1 MPAWTCKPHADLTTA
16 ELYALLTLRSV
27 VFVMEQNCPYLDMDG
42 QDLQGQTQHLMAWDK
57 GALVAYCRLLEP
69 ARNEGRAVIGR
80 VVTAPSARG
89 TGLGHELVRRAKEE
103 IRRVWPGQ
111 PIYLSAQAHLQRYYG
126 AHGFK
131 AVTEEYMEDNI
142 PHIGMLLDEPA

>member
-42 QDLQGQTQHLMAWDK
+42 QDLQGQTQHLMAWDN

-80 VVTAPSARG
+80 VVTAPSARRG
-89 TGLGHELVRRAKEE
+89 
-103 IRRVWPGQ
+103 PG
-111 PIYLSAQAHLQRYYG
+111 P
-126 AHGFK
+126 
-131 AVTEEYMEDNI
+131 
-142 PHIGMLLDEPA
+142 

>member
-1 MPAWTCKPHADLTTA
+1 MPAWTCKPHTDLTTA

-42 QDLQGQTQHLMAWDK
+42 LDLQGQTRHLMAWDN

-80 VVTAPSARG
+80 VVTAPSAARAWAMSWCAAP
-89 TGLGHELVRRAKEE
+89 RRK
-103 IRRVWPGQ
+103 
-111 PIYLSAQAHLQRYYG
+111 SAASG
-126 AHGFK
+126 
-131 AVTEEYMEDNI
+131 
-142 PHIGMLLDEPA
+142 PASPST

>member
-1 MPAWTCKPHADLTTA
+1 MPAWTCKPHTDLTTA

-42 QDLQGQTQHLMAWDK
+42 LDLQGQTRHLMAWDN

-89 TGLGHELVRRAKEE
+89 AAWAMSWCAAPRRK
-103 IRRVWPGQ
+103 
-111 PIYLSAQAHLQRYYG
+111 SAASG
-126 AHGFK
+126 
-131 AVTEEYMEDNI
+131 
-142 PHIGMLLDEPA
+142 PASPST

>member
-42 QDLQGQTQHLMAWDK
+42 QDLQGQTQHLMAWDN

-80 VVTAPSARG
+80 SSPRP
-89 TGLGHELVRRAKEE
+89 RRAARAWAMSWCAAP
-103 IRRVWPGQ
+103 RRKFAASG
-111 PIYLSAQAHLQRYYG
+111 
-126 AHGFK
+126 
-131 AVTEEYMEDNI
+131 
-142 PHIGMLLDEPA
+142 PASPST

>member
-42 QDLQGQTQHLMAWDK
+42 QDLQGQTQHLMAWDN

-89 TGLGHELVRRAKEE
+89 AAWAMSWCAAPRRKFAAS
-103 IRRVWPGQ
+103 G
-111 PIYLSAQAHLQRYYG
+111 
-126 AHGFK
+126 
-131 AVTEEYMEDNI
+131 
-142 PHIGMLLDEPA
+142 PASPST

>member
-42 QDLQGQTQHLMAWDK
+42 QDLQGQTQHLMAWDN

-80 VVTAPSARG
+80 SSPRPRRAR
-89 TGLGHELVRRAKEE
+89 GLGHELVRRAKEE

-111 PIYLSAQAHLQRYYG
+111 PIYLSAQAHLQR

>member
-42 QDLQGQTQHLMAWDK
+42 QDLQGQTQHLMAWDN

-89 TGLGHELVRRAKEE
+89 ARACHELVRRAKGGNSP
-103 IRRVWPGQ
+103 RLARP
-111 PIYLSAQAHLQRYYG
+111 AHLPERAG
-126 AHGFK
+126 APAALRAHGFK